1 MLNSGEWGSL
11 PENFRRG
18 FNAIA
23 YLTKWETLC
32 FKGSEY
38 IRYSNFPQKGIDL
51 GYPLSIKDNWGK
63 VPQTYD

>member
-32 FKGSEY
+32 F
-38 IRYSNFPQKGIDL
+38 
-51 GYPLSIKDNWGK
+51 
-63 VPQTYD
+63 

>member
-11 PENFRRG
+11 PENFERG

-32 FKGSEY
+32 F
-38 IRYSNFPQKGIDL
+38 
-51 GYPLSIKDNWGK
+51 
-63 VPQTYD
+63 